1 MQHRTRN
8 LFLFAILFL
17 LGVPGLVHRTF
28 GMHYYYSDG
37 ITKVARGFWTQFPI
51 SLTVPYLLLALLFLL
66 HSAFLKDESLKI
78 SYCGAIAAWL
88 CMMFLGI
95 SLIFRI
101 DSTKIGP
108 TSASIDVALTPFLF
122 IPFLV
127 LPYFFG
133 AIGGMCW
140 NRKAKGEG
148 DKPEYEARQ

>member
-1 MQHRTRN
+1 MEHRTRN
-8 LFLFAILFL
+8 LYLFAILFL

-28 GMHYYYSDG
+28 GIINSQHSEG
-37 ITKVARGFWTQFPI
+37 IAKNFWTQFPI
-51 SLTVPYLLLALLFLL
+51 SLTVPYLVLALLFLL

-78 SYCGAIAAWL
+78 SYCGAIAAWS
-88 CMMFLGI
+88 CMMFLSI

-108 TSASIDVALTPFLF
+108 TGATITVVLTPIRY

-127 LPYFFG
+127 LPYFF
-133 AIGGMCW
+133 ASIGGMVW

-148 DKPEYEARQ
+148 DKPEHEARQ